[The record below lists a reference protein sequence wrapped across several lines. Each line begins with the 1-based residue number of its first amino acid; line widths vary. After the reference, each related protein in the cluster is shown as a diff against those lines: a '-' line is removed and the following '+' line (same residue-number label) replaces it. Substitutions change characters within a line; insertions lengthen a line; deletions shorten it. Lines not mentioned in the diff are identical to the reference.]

1 MLPLIVSFQGKHNFS
16 YENFNM
22 NKKGFGYAKNIVS
35 TVMLCFRVEEC
46 KHTGLV
52 WLTLPLGR
60 VYVCVCVLR
69 HRSWDC
75 RQTSCPTPLIITD
88 GMQLS

>member
-46 KHTGLV
+46 EHTGLV

-60 VYVCVCVLR
+60 VYMCVCVCCGIGAGIVGRL
-69 HRSWDC
+69 HA
-75 RQTSCPTPLIITD
+75 QPHL
-88 GMQLS
+88 